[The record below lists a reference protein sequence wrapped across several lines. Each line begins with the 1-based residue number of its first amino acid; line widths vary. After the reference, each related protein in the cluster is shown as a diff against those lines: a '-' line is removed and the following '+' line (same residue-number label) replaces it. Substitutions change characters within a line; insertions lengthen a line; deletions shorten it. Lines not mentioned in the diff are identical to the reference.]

1 MHSTEV
7 DIQQKTRMF
16 CIFYKRCLEI
26 EHFYYLRLWEFN
38 TLKEYIIALIPNLH
52 YEQKRNGTEF
62 NLMRSH
68 LTDLT
73 TSFARVPNSL
83 FCLFEPR
90 MSLVASLTPR
100 ALFLVRIVFTVAL
113 KSAVLSILKKP
124 AEIPRNR

>member
-1 MHSTEV
+1 MS
-7 DIQQKTRMF
+7 
-16 CIFYKRCLEI
+16 
-26 EHFYYLRLWEFN
+26 
-38 TLKEYIIALIPNLH
+38 
-52 YEQKRNGTEF
+52 RNEMKL

-90 MSLVASLTPR
+90 MSLAASLTPR

-113 KSAVLSILKKP
+113 KRAVLSMLISEQKP
-124 AEIPRNR
+124 AAKR

>member
-1 MHSTEV
+1 MS
-7 DIQQKTRMF
+7 
-16 CIFYKRCLEI
+16 
-26 EHFYYLRLWEFN
+26 
-38 TLKEYIIALIPNLH
+38 
-52 YEQKRNGTEF
+52 RNEMKL

-113 KSAVLSILKKP
+113 KRAVLSMLISEQKP
-124 AEIPRNR
+124 AAISDENDKVQLSNHALFTVKYFVATQNSVK